1 MSRSTLIV
9 RERDLL
15 DERGEFMRSVITV
28 RARVRE
34 CVRERYEIV
43 VIFFFF
49 TKYRETSR
57 FPIKQ
62 K

>member
-15 DERGEFMRSVITV
+15 DERGEFMRSVMIV

-34 CVRERYEIV
+34 CVRLREREI
-43 VIFFFF
+43 
-49 TKYRETSR
+49 
-57 FPIKQ
+57 
-62 K
+62 